1 MWRQVVAQS
10 PGDNAPAGEVVRYD
24 VGWKALNT
32 MLKSGRSLSGHERN
46 CCFLNTKGGRF
57 ANIAAVADLDF
68 DDDGRVVALTDWDL
82 DGDLDMWIANRTGPQ
97 CRFLRNDQEND
108 YGFVAFR
115 LQGVDCNRD
124 AIGARVEIHLADD
137 PEHPRRIRTLRAGE
151 GYLAQSS
158 KWIHFGLGDCKQI
171 ERVVVAWP
179 NGKRETFSGI
189 LPNQRYQLVEGR
201 GQADV
206 VKDFERSLVLE
217 SSKVKVPVSTD
228 QSRIVLISPV
238 PVPVLRY
245 ANTTGQP
252 EAIASSQGKT
262 RLINLWATW
271 CKPCL
276 VELGEWKKHADEL
289 RSCGLEIV
297 AVNVDEPEGDR
308 EKQLGQINDILDQLG
323 FPFDRGYGTPE
334 LSQQFDVLQRSIVRR
349 QKPMPVPTSFLIDG
363 KGNLRVIYKGPVS
376 AQQLINDSQLMNA
389 SSEDVVAASVPY
401 PGIWLGTPAG
411 ASPNQIAVKLVEG
424 GFIRETEEYLKYLQS
439 TQVDNPRFNRTDANV
454 LLGAIY
460 FDQSRLEESVAA
472 FQQAI
477 KGDPNHRQS
486 HIELGRVL
494 NRLGDFALAAD
505 HFEKALERRQNDPEL
520 RFKLG
525 MARLN
530 SGDPSE
536 AIRQLIQSVELRPSA
551 ATHHQIGNIY
561 HAQGQVKEALQHY
574 SDAVEVNSNFLPAVN
589 NLAWTLATSSD
600 GTLRDGQ
607 RAVELAERVCRQPAS
622 RNPSNLDT
630 LAAALAEDGQYEE
643 AVVTIKEAIRKAKT
657 AGDLNSSRSME
668 KRLLLYQEGNPY
680 HAP

>member
-1 MWRQVVAQS
+1 MAQS
-10 PGDNAPAGEVVRYD
+10 PGENAPAGEVVRYD

-46 CCFLNTKGGRF
+46 CCFLNTRGGRF
-57 ANIAAVADLDF
+57 ANIAAVANLDF
-68 DDDGRVVALTDWDL
+68 DDDGRVVALADWDV

-115 LQGVDCNRD
+115 LQGVHCNRD
-124 AIGARVEIHLADD
+124 AIGARVEIYLADD
-137 PEHPRRIRTLRAGE
+137 PEHPRRMRTLRAGE

-158 KWIHFGLGDCKQI
+158 KWVHFGLGDRRQI

-179 NGKRETFSGI
+179 HGDRETFIGVEA
-189 LPNQRYQLVEGR
+189 NQRYKLVEGR
-201 GQADV
+201 GESELLEQSD
-206 VKDFERSLVLE
+206 RSIVLE
-217 SSKVKVPVSTD
+217 PSKVKVPPSTD
-228 QSRIVLISPV
+228 QSRIVLISPI

-245 ANTTGQP
+245 TNSKGQP
-252 EAIASSQGKT
+252 ETIASKQGKT

-276 VELGEWKKHADEL
+276 HELDAWKKHAEEL

-297 AVNVDEPEGDR
+297 AVNVDEPDANR
-308 EKQLGQINDILDQLG
+308 EAQLEEVNAMLDQLQ
-323 FPFDRGYGTPE
+323 FPFERGFAMPD

-363 KGNLRVIYKGPVS
+363 RGNLRVIYKGPVS
-376 AQQLINDSQLMNA
+376 AQQLIADSRLMDA
-389 SSEDVVAASVPY
+389 SPEEVVAASVPY

-439 TQVDNPRFNRTDANV
+439 TQVKNPRFNRADANI

-460 FDQSRLEESVAA
+460 FDQNRLEESADA
-472 FQQAI
+472 FQQALI
-477 KGDPNHRQS
+477 SDPSHRQS

-494 NRLGDFALAAD
+494 NRLEKFDLAAD

-525 MARLN
+525 MARLK
-530 SGDPSE
+530 SGAPDE
-536 AIRQLIQSVELRPSA
+536 AIRQLIQAVELRPSA
-551 ATHHQIGNIY
+551 ATYHQIGNIY
-561 HAQGQVKEALQHY
+561 HAQGQLKDALEHY
-574 SDAVEVNSNFLPAVN
+574 SKAVEINRDFYPAVN

-600 GTLRDGQ
+600 ASLRDGQ
-607 RAVELAERVCRQPAS
+607 RAVELAERVCSRPAS
-622 RNPSNLDT
+622 RDPSNLDT
-630 LAAALAEDGQYEE
+630 LAAALAEAGQYED
-643 AVVTIKEAIRKAKT
+643 AVATIKEAIRKAKT
-657 AGDLNSSRSME
+657 AGDLNASRSME
-668 KRLLLYQEGNPY
+668 RRLLLYQEDKPF